1 MHDVNFM
8 RQVNFRLLRS
18 LSTDLELDD
27 LKSRCYALQHWCT
40 IRTLPCNARNLIET
54 RMVDVSAVLDLVTG
68 RKING
73 MVIVE
78 FDTDGKVQPPL
89 HRRYSL
95 QKASLAWRQL
105 G

>member
-1 MHDVNFM
+1 M
-8 RQVNFRLLRS
+8 RQVNLRLLRS
-18 LSTDLELDD
+18 LFNKSGASWLEQSL
-27 LKSRCYALQHWCT
+27 LCPTVRRYAL
-40 IRTLPCNARNLIET
+40 
-54 RMVDVSAVLDLVTG
+54 DVSAVLDLVTG
-68 RKING
+68 RKINT
-73 MVIVE
+73 MVVVE